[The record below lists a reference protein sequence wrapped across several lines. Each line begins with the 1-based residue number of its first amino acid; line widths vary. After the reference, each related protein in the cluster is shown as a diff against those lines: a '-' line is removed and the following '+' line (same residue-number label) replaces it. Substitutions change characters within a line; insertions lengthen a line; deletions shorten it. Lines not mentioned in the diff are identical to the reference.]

1 MENLSKRA
9 LRIGIIAG
17 SMCICTAAYAAIPVI
32 DDQNI
37 LQQLKTYEETVKVVT
52 NTKEQISLQL
62 KELEKL
68 PSHILNG
75 YKQTLENGREKI
87 ASILKEE
94 GTLLRADAAEQVDV
108 TQYIQSHI
116 PGIVGNDLPQTLQ
129 SARSARAVTLAT
141 LMNNNEQTLKSLQQL
156 MKELDDVNDAL
167 EQAMEDSANATGA
180 MQAQQAANQIAA
192 LQARAQQIRITI
204 QGLQGQQQALKLQA
218 EAQEKKN
225 QLDMQEAQG
234 KAEKEVIAEM
244 QRNTIEYAPVS
255 NPWKTYGNLKFF

>member
-1 MENLSKRA
+1 MDISRHWKT
-9 LRIGIIAG
+9 AG
-17 SMCICTAAYAAIPVI
+17 
-32 DDQNI
+32 
-37 LQQLKTYEETVKVVT
+37 K
-52 NTKEQISLQL
+52 
-62 KELEKL
+62 
-68 PSHILNG
+68 
-75 YKQTLENGREKI
+75 KI

-204 QGLQGQQQALKLQA
+204 QGCRGSSKL
-218 EAQEKKN
+218 
-225 QLDMQEAQG
+225 
-234 KAEKEVIAEM
+234 
-244 QRNTIEYAPVS
+244 
-255 NPWKTYGNLKFF
+255 